1 MTSSP
6 LLFTVRR
13 CQPELV
19 PPAAPTPRE
28 VKLLS
33 DIDDQECLRF
43 NMPIIFIYRHEP
55 SMIEKDPA
63 KVLKRA
69 LSQTLVYYYP
79 LAGRIREGAR
89 DKLMVDCT
97 GEGVMFIEAETD
109 VTLDEFGDALH
120 PPFPCF
126 QELIYDVPGTNQIID
141 HPILLIQVTRLKY
154 GGFIV
159 GVNWNHAIA
168 DATGLKQFM
177 NVWAEMA
184 RGAHQPSIQ
193 PVWRREILMARD
205 PPRVTCNH
213 HEYEQILS
221 SNINKEE
228 DVAATIVH
236 HSFFFTLTRI
246 AEIRRLIPFHLRQ
259 CSTFDLITACF
270 WCCRTKAL
278 QLEPDEEVRMMC
290 IVNARS
296 RFRADHSP
304 LVGYYG
310 NCFAFPAAVTT
321 AGKLCG
327 NPLGYGVE
335 LIRKAKAQ
343 VTEEYM
349 HSLADLMVIKERC
362 LFTTIRS
369 CVVSDLTRAKYAEV
383 NFGWGEAVYGGVV
396 NCVAGPLPRATFII
410 PHKNAEGEEGL
421 ILLIFLTSEVMKRFA
436 EELDKMFGNQ
446 NQPTTIGPS
455 FVIST
460 L

>member
-141 HPILLIQVTRLKY
+141 HPILLIQ
-154 GGFIV
+154 
-159 GVNWNHAIA
+159 A
-168 DATGLKQFM
+168 
-177 NVWAEMA
+177 
-184 RGAHQPSIQ
+184 
-193 PVWRREILMARD
+193 
-205 PPRVTCNH
+205 
-213 HEYEQILS
+213 LS
-221 SNINKEE
+221 
-228 DVAATIVH
+228 
-236 HSFFFTLTRI
+236 
-246 AEIRRLIPFHLRQ
+246 
-259 CSTFDLITACF
+259 
-270 WCCRTKAL
+270 
-278 QLEPDEEVRMMC
+278 M
-290 IVNARS
+290 
-296 RFRADHSP
+296 
-304 LVGYYG
+304 
-310 NCFAFPAAVTT
+310 
-321 AGKLCG
+321 KL
-327 NPLGYGVE
+327 
-335 LIRKAKAQ
+335 
-343 VTEEYM
+343 
-349 HSLADLMVIKERC
+349 
-362 LFTTIRS
+362 
-369 CVVSDLTRAKYAEV
+369 
-383 NFGWGEAVYGGVV
+383 
-396 NCVAGPLPRATFII
+396 
-410 PHKNAEGEEGL
+410 
-421 ILLIFLTSEVMKRFA
+421 
-436 EELDKMFGNQ
+436 
-446 NQPTTIGPS
+446 
-455 FVIST
+455 
-460 L
+460 